1 MAGRTTPQRGLLST
15 SWTSESMI
23 GKFDSERVT
32 SPHRAE
38 KFRAYAKERKDLGST
53 GSRWFGAERR
63 PITALSCGTDYTFAP
78 SREILFA
85 SSTAGL
91 GYVASAA

>member
-1 MAGRTTPQRGLLST
+1 MVAMAGRTTPQRGLLST

-53 GSRWFGAERR
+53 GGHRVPVVWRR
-63 PITALSCGTDYTFAP
+63 TQANHRIIMRY
-78 SREILFA
+78 
-85 SSTAGL
+85 
-91 GYVASAA
+91 